1 MSRLNTSKAYP
12 HSRKH
17 DAVDALQRLIAA
29 QDLSL
34 TELDRML
41 GEAKLGKKILRGER
55 QLRDK
60 HLVLIGRH
68 LHVAPELV
76 LSLAD

>member
-1 MSRLNTSKAYP
+1 MSRVHASKSDLP
-12 HSRKH
+12 SRRP
-17 DAVDALQRLIAA
+17 DAVDALQRLIEA

-34 TELDRML
+34 AELDRML
-41 GEAKLGKKILRGER
+41 GEAKLSRKILRRER

-76 LSLAD
+76 LSLAE